1 MPCYP
6 KTKVR
11 INLGILTKKKKNIF
25 KGILQFKIKPENL
38 SSRMKRQEYFPSI
51 QTKERVLVYRRD
63 LRVKLPFFL
72 SLLFR
77 RDLLV

>member
-1 MPCYP
+1 MPCYH
-6 KTKVR
+6 KTEVR
-11 INLGILTKKKKNIF
+11 INLGSLTKKKNIF

-38 SSRMKRQEYFPSI
+38 SSRMKRQEYFPSL

>member
-1 MPCYP
+1 
-6 KTKVR
+6 
-11 INLGILTKKKKNIF
+11 
-25 KGILQFKIKPENL
+25 
-38 SSRMKRQEYFPSI
+38 MKRQEYFPSL